1 MGFDIYGLAPKLKSK
16 KPTIDWE
23 NATKED
29 QDNYFQKRH
38 KWEEENPGSYFRNNV
53 WWWRPLAELIIDK
66 CSDLITHEQ
75 ARDLHNNSGRQFGKG
90 TSIAIANRLQS
101 LIDNGYVDDLEKSI
115 KANSK
120 KAEAHNKK
128 LEAKLKALAKK
139 VKELRPNENL
149 APKDYPYPYNEHWKE
164 ISSQKNW
171 DSSYPF
177 NKENVIEFIKFSRAS
192 GGFEVC

>member
-1 MGFDIYGLAPKLKSK
+1 MAMLMTLKSLSK
-16 KPTIDWE
+16 
-23 NATKED
+23 
-29 QDNYFQKRH
+29 
-38 KWEEENPGSYFRNNV
+38 
-53 WWWRPLAELIIDK
+53 LI
-66 CSDLITHEQ
+66 
-75 ARDLHNNSGRQFGKG
+75 R
-90 TSIAIANRLQS
+90 
-101 LIDNGYVDDLEKSI
+101 
-115 KANSK
+115 K

-149 APKDYPYPYNEHWKE
+149 APVDYPFPYNNHWKE